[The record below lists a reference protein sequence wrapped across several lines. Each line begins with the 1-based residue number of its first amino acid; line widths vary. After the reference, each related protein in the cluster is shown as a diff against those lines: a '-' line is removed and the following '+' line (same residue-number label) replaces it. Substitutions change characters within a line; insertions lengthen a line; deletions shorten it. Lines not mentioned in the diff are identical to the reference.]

1 VKTLKLTLPL
11 VALTG
16 FVLAGCPADDAPQE
30 TETTTE
36 NNTTTDGPTTT
47 TPEPTTTTVDPDTT
61 ATTVE
66 PTTTVGETDTSS
78 TTEPEPGP
86 FVFEEAPPEEYVQ
99 VDRKGFPAI
108 NTGLNLLGDKDAYN
122 AASPQD
128 DAALTFAP
136 NIFDS
141 LETLHLGAPGMQTAD
156 NTGLD
161 DDLLSL
167 GLEPCITPPL
177 PMDSCDDQGG
187 PFAIP
192 DVITIDL
199 DDAAGFPNGR
209 RLDDPVMDVIFA
221 VLLLELGTH
230 DVTTFLDLDGD
241 GTLGP
246 SLNPLTNDVEFL
258 AEFPYLAPANE

>member
-1 VKTLKLTLPL
+1 MKTLKLTLPL
-11 VALTG
+11 LAITG
-16 FVLAGCPADDAPQE
+16 LALAGCPADDAPAE
-30 TETTTE
+30 TEGTTVAD
-36 NNTTTDGPTTT
+36 TTTDGPTTT
-47 TPEPTTTTVDPDTT
+47 TPMMTTMVDPDTT

-66 PTTTVGETDTSS
+66 PTTTVGETETAG

-86 FVFEEAPPEEYVQ
+86 FVFEETPPEDYTQ

-122 AASPQD
+122 AASPAD
-128 DAALTFAP
+128 DAALMFAT
-136 NIFDS
+136 NIFES

-161 DDLLSL
+161 DDLISL
-167 GLEPCITPPL
+167 GLEPCVTPPL

-192 DVITIDL
+192 DVITVDL
-199 DDAAGFPNGR
+199 DDPAGFPNGR
-209 RLDDPVMDVIFA
+209 GLADPVMDVIFA
-221 VLLLELGTH
+221 VLLLDLGTH

-241 GTLGP
+241 GTFGP
-246 SLNPLTNDVEFL
+246 SLNPLTNDLEFA
-258 AEFPYLAPANE
+258 AEFPYLAPAHE